1 MTLIGGKIYVKNGK
15 QVQVYNEGHS
25 VPITI
30 SVTATDVAGGT
41 IIVEGLVRCTDESVT
56 LEVQTTSNRMNK
68 SEAVQHRISIQEL
81 QTVEFKRRPIGSKI
95 TLEAKSLET
104 LSNLPGVVRNRLV
117 LNVARMYRNQASD
130 FVTHVQIILTEMR
143 LEELQ

>member
-117 LNVARMYRNQASD
+117 LNVARKYRNQASD